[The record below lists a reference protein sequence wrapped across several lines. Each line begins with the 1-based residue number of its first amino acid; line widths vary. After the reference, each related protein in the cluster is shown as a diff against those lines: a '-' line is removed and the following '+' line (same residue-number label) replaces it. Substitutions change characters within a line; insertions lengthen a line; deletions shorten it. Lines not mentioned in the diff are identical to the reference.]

1 MASDRN
7 PAWVGWYR
15 QGFTQRK
22 EVYLGLWGSGNRD
35 KVLAMTCVFRV
46 LLWVSLT
53 LSFFSLTS
61 SLPALLL
68 TGWPPGKDC
77 CSFLTR
83 ASDGSGRD
91 QEWLSLGESILKW
104 NCPLWPEGRVT
115 QDSSVCFWG
124 LSQRRSGSHETGN
137 YHTASTTEMKTPLFS
152 CSVISDSLWP
162 HGLQH
167 TRLHYPSPSPRV
179 CSSSCPLSWWCHP
192 TISSS
197 VVPFSS
203 CPQSFPASGSFP
215 MSQIC
220 ASGGQSIGASASAS
234 ALSMNTQG
242 WFPLGLTGCISLQ
255 FKGLSRVF
263 SSTIVWRHKF
273 FDAQPFLLS
282 SSYTYMNTGKTI
294 ALTIQTFVRK
304 VISLL
309 FNMLS
314 KYLSLLF
321 FQGASI
327 F

>member
-1 MASDRN
+1 MVQTGVY
-7 PAWVGWYR
+7 P
-15 QGFTQRK
+15 K
-22 EVYLGLWGSGNRD
+22 ERGVSGPLGLWEQRQGLGHD
-35 KVLAMTCVFRV
+35 LCVQ
-46 LLWVSLT
+46 S
-53 LSFFSLTS
+53 S
-61 SLPALLL
+61 SLSLSDSFILFADFFTPCLTPHWLATREGLLL
-68 TGWPPGKDC
+68 FPHKGFRRFWKGPWMAQSGWVD
-77 CSFLTR
+77 T
-83 ASDGSGRD
+83 
-91 QEWLSLGESILKW
+91 QVELSPVAL
-104 NCPLWPEGRVT
+104 EGRVT

-192 TISSS
+192 TISFS

-220 ASGGQSIGASASAS
+220 ASGGQSIGASTSAS
-234 ALSMNTQG
+234 ALSKNTQG